1 MGLAKAF
8 EGWQAGLVAVV
19 VALVG
24 ALLVVP
30 RSVEPRDLPRLHLD
44 RSALIDARARLDVRR
59 NVPVSDDLQ
68 AQLFEARY
76 RAFGRAETTSQD
88 GAPDD
93 SAVALVEVARGFRA
107 SDQAAYVATRDRLS
121 AAFVD
126 AALAWIR
133 DGADAAPL
141 VELAGPFARSFESVG
156 WTRQALAR
164 EPGLDLAL
172 LALFERRYRKITLA
186 DDPLLAPDPFAER
199 ALSALMLAHPPR
211 RTVDSAQPEETAVL
225 DGALVLR
232 RIDDVAKV
240 APEYPTLFAKGIV
253 LYQMGRYEAAA
264 GAFDQYLAA
273 NPRGPYRLRAINHLR
288 AAVEATESG
297 G

>member
-1 MGLAKAF
+1 MGFAKAF

-19 VALVG
+19 VAFVG
-24 ALLVVP
+24 ALLLVP
-30 RSVEPRDLPRLHLD
+30 RSVEPTDLPRLHLD
-44 RSALIDARARLDVRR
+44 RAALAEARGRLELRR
-59 NVPVSDDLQ
+59 AAPAPDDLQ

-76 RAFGRAETTSQD
+76 RALGRAENAAQE

-93 SAVALVEVARGFRA
+93 AAAALVEVAHGFRA

-133 DGADAAPL
+133 GGMDSAPL
-141 VELAGPFARSFESVG
+141 VELAGPFERSFESVG
-156 WTRQALAR
+156 WTREALAK

-172 LALFERRYRKITLA
+172 LALFERRYRKITLP

-211 RTVDSAQPEETAVL
+211 RSVASAQPEETAVL
-225 DGALVLR
+225 DGALMLR
-232 RIDDVAKV
+232 RLDDVAKL

-253 LYQMGRYEAAA
+253 LYRMGRYEAAA
-264 GAFDQYLAA
+264 GAFDQYLSA
-273 NPRGPYRLRAINHLR
+273 NPRGLYRLRAINHLR